1 MRPWFLKSP
10 PSRGWVATGIG
21 AALRVAGVVL
31 GLAAALSHGQAAAA
45 PGSRSLTL
53 VTWNMEW
60 LLAPEADR
68 ALRTDCRLR
77 QPRSHERALPCTP
90 GRQAPP
96 QRQAADYEALARAA
110 QTLLQQGTDVVALQE
125 VDGAQA
131 ARTAFGR
138 GWKVDC
144 FLSRAHPQKNGFAIR
159 DGIPYRCNADLQALD
174 IDGGSRGGADISLY
188 PGTPHEVRLLAVH
201 LKSGCFDGKLDRRF
215 APCAG
220 LRAQVPIL
228 EAWVDARVREGV
240 AFAVLGDFNRKL
252 DRDAAYPAGP
262 DEQAPLNLMAAIS
275 DDQPRGAVLTRAT
288 EGQRYV
294 PCTADDE
301 HSRYIDDVLVSAR
314 LLSRASGTRFVRAPY
329 ATGDQGR
336 QLSDHCPLGVRLDG
350 ALP

>member
-1 MRPWFLKSP
+1 MRALFLKGR
-10 PSRGWVATGIG
+10 PSQGRAAAGVGVA
-21 AALRVAGVVL
+21 LVVL
-31 GLAAALSHGQAAAA
+31 GLALGLVLSHGQATAASGHRA
-45 PGSRSLTL
+45 LTL
-53 VTWNMEW
+53 MTWNLEW

-77 QPRSHERALPCTP
+77 QPRSDEHALPCTP
-90 GRQAPP
+90 GRKPPP
-96 QRQAADYEALARAA
+96 QRQTADYEALARTA
-110 QTLLQQGTDVVALQE
+110 QTLLSQGVDVIALQE

-131 ARTAFGR
+131 ARTVFGR
-138 GWKVDC
+138 GWVVDC
-144 FLSRAHPQKNGFAIR
+144 FLKRAHPQKNGFAIR
-159 DGIPYRCNADLQALD
+159 EGIPYRCNGDLQALD
-174 IDGGSRGGADISLY
+174 IDGGSRGGADVSLY
-188 PGTPHEVRLLAVH
+188 PGTPHEVRLLSVH

-220 LRAQVPIL
+220 LRTQVPIL
-228 EAWVDARVREGV
+228 EAWVDARVRERV

-252 DRDAAYPAGP
+252 DRDAVYPAGP

-288 EGQRYV
+288 DRQRYV

-314 LLSRASGTRFVRAPY
+314 LLSRASGTRFMREPY
-329 ATGDQGR
+329 ASGDQRR
-336 QLSDHCPLGVRLDG
+336 QLSDHCPLGLRLDG